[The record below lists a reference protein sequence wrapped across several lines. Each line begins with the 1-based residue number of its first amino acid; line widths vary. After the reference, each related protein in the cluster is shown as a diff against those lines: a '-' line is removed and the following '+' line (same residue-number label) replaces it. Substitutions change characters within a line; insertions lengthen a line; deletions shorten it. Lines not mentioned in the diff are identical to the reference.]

1 MIAQKTPAEDSSMAK
16 LKLTIAF
23 DKYDYLQPLKDGSVQ
38 AEGIDLNILTVES
51 GIRHERMF
59 HNGEYD
65 ACEFS
70 MSSYLVARGQ
80 DIDRLQAI
88 PFFPRRMWGHK
99 FCFIKAG
106 SGIKK
111 PSDLKGGRIGLRSYE
126 NTLALVTKGMLM
138 NSYDLAVSDVTWVIV
153 NKETVGPKLPSTIK
167 IEFVEGKR
175 KLEDLLVE
183 GKVDAEVEPDLPQR
197 WIRGDGT
204 VERLFPNFEQEEKE
218 YYRRTKVYPI
228 MHPVVIKKE
237 ILDRDPWVATSLFE
251 ALLASRRAY
260 NEFMEQPHR
269 LSFAWARS
277 YLEEERKFFGK
288 DPFYQGF
295 KENYNDMENLIKFA
309 DQQGMLGRKLTVEE
323 LFTENTL
330 NT

>member
-1 MIAQKTPAEDSSMAK
+1 MAK
-16 LKLTIAF
+16 LKLTIAC
-23 DKYDYLQPLKDGSVQ
+23 DKYDYLQPLHQGQVEV
-38 AEGIDLNILTVES
+38 EGIDLNLITVES

-59 HNGEYD
+59 RYGEYD

-80 DIDRLQAI
+80 DVDWLQAI

-99 FCFIKAG
+99 FCFIRAG

-111 PSDLKGGRIGLRSYE
+111 PADLKGGRVGLRSYE

-138 NSYDLAVSDVTWVIV
+138 NSYDLSVTDVTWVIV
-153 NKETVGPKLPSTIK
+153 NKEHVGFKLPPNIK
-167 IEFVEGKR
+167 VEFVDGQR

-197 WIRGDGT
+197 WIRNEGT
-204 VERLFPNFEQEEKE
+204 VERLFPEFEKEEKQ
-218 YYRRTKVYPI
+218 YYPI
-228 MHPVVIKKE
+228 VIKRE
-237 ILDRDPWVATSLFE
+237 ILDSDPWVATSLYE
-251 ALLASRRAY
+251 AFVASRQAY

-277 YLEEERKFFGK
+277 YLEEERRFFGK

-295 KENYNDMENLIKFA
+295 KENYNDVQNLIKFA
-309 DQQGMLGRKLTVEE
+309 GQQGMLGRQLTVEE
-323 LFTENTL
+323 LFAENTHG
-330 NT
+330 T

>member
-1 MIAQKTPAEDSSMAK
+1 MVK

-23 DKYDYLQPLKDGSVQ
+23 DKYDYLQPLREGLVE
-38 AEGIDLNILTVES
+38 AEGIDLNLLTVES

-59 HNGEYD
+59 HYGEYD

-80 DIDRLQAI
+80 DVDWLQAI

-111 PSDLKGGRIGLRSYE
+111 PADLKGGRIGLRSYE

-138 NSYDLAVSDVTWVIV
+138 NSYDLGVSDVTWVIV
-153 NKETVGPKLPSTIK
+153 NKETVGPKLPPNIK
-167 IEFVEGKR
+167 VEFVEGKR

-197 WIRGDGT
+197 WLRGEGS
-204 VERLFPNFEQEEKE
+204 VERLFPDFEKEEKA
-218 YYRRTKVYPI
+218 YYQRTKVFPI
-228 MHPVVIKKE
+228 MHPIVIKKE
-237 ILDRDPWVATSLFE
+237 ILNTAVCTDRTREICA
-251 ALLASRRAY
+251 
-260 NEFMEQPHR
+260 
-269 LSFAWARS
+269 
-277 YLEEERKFFGK
+277 
-288 DPFYQGF
+288 
-295 KENYNDMENLIKFA
+295 
-309 DQQGMLGRKLTVEE
+309 
-323 LFTENTL
+323 
-330 NT
+330 